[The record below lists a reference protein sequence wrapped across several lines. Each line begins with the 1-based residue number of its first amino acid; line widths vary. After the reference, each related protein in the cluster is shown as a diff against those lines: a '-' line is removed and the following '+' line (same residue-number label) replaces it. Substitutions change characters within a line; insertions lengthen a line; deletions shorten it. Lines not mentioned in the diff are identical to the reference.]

1 PVAWLPLLYSSVHW
15 LLLLAIIRK
24 PSPFFQKNECEII
37 PQCWVKLQWQPA
49 MASVKEAIIVAGRS
63 YEIAADRRGK
73 TAHLTNQIR
82 QSVIRT
88 RRGRT
93 VVVLGLDL

>member
-1 PVAWLPLLYSSVHW
+1 
-15 LLLLAIIRK
+15 
-24 PSPFFQKNECEII
+24 
-37 PQCWVKLQWQPA
+37 

-93 VVVLGLDL
+93 VVVLGLDLEDKDEADDERDVAGYQGPGPPS